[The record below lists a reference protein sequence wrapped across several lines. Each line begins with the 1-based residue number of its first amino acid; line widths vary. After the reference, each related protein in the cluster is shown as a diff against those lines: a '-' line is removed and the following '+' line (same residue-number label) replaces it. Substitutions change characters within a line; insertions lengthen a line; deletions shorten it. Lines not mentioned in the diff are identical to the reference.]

1 MGAPELLGEVTTKL
15 PHHRRLMVPD
25 SSPEVARGRD
35 PCRESRTRGTGPQ
48 TYDIA
53 GQRTCV
59 EVNLLAMLSTICVF

>member
-1 MGAPELLGEVTTKL
+1 
-15 PHHRRLMVPD
+15 MVPD

-53 GQRTCV
+53 DQRTCV
-59 EVNLLAMLSTICVF
+59 EVNPLAMLSTICVF